1 MRRFDLWPLYEELY
15 DKVSIDF
22 FEALFIFYKMT

>member
-1 MRRFDLWPLYEELY
+1 MTRFDLWPPNEGSY
-15 DKVSIDF
+15 DKVTINF